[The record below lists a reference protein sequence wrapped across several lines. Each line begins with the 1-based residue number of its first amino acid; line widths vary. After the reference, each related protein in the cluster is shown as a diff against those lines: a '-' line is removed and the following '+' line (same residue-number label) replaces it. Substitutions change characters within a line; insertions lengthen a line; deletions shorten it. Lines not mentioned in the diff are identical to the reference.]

1 MRNIFKS
8 LFLVLSCLSATSLWA
23 DATLFTTDFTTWPE
37 ATYSEP
43 TFVNGVYFDVK
54 NNKTILIDAG
64 GVNFNGQNA
73 STGPK
78 GHMIGIPVTGV
89 NGTIKIAI
97 TNDYSGKSYKYKVG
111 CTAGTDYTTGAS
123 SISDAFSKT
132 LEHEITGL
140 SGSDHIVWV
149 GEQGTSYKQ
158 IMSITITTPG
168 ESAPVLVTGVTL
180 NKTELTLETGQ
191 SETLTATVQPENADN
206 QNISWSSSNEAVV
219 SVNSSGLV
227 TALSEGEATV
237 TVTTE
242 DGDKTATCTV
252 TVNEP
257 ADPVAATGVE
267 VTPTT
272 LSVEAGKTAM
282 LTATVLPADATNK
295 NIIWSTADAA
305 IATVSNGT
313 VKGIAE
319 GETTIT
325 AKTADGGFEASCAV
339 TVTPSTQPPLIPVTK
354 TLTWQ
359 FSGSEAPALN
369 TKEQE
374 NGITVEFLTSDDSKS
389 YSVESAAYADAVPAE
404 LKSKGSKGLK
414 MGANALYLKVSLDNE
429 AFAAEDVIT
438 ICGYNPWKASSSNAH
453 SGDIA
458 ESVTTGEDKTQYN
471 LGNFSL
477 SAAADALYLMRALGS
492 GTGITALQIVHHTYE
507 APVSVTGV
515 SLNKTSAELNL
526 GLTMQLTATVTPENA
541 TNPAVTWSSS
551 DNTIASVNE
560 NGKVTALAEGIAT
573 ITVKTEDGGFEAT
586 CEVTVVDIP
595 VINVTGVSLDKTSVT
610 IKVDETATLTATVL
624 PEDATDKEVIW
635 STGNAAIA
643 TVTNGVVKGI
653 AEGNTTITVKTQDG
667 GFEATC
673 SVKVEA
679 KPIDLPT
686 GITNR
691 HEPEVY
697 EAEKRAG
704 GYNGTLTVF
713 DNHEYEV
720 YYITRDADG
729 KMLSVSVKNNDKD
742 NGITTN
748 DSETKTAA
756 LDGWFTLEAD
766 KKSSSSGASAKDEF
780 NTPVRRAN
788 MTNSSFF
795 AYVKGYDQF
804 SIYAKDNNANKDK
817 GRYFKIIIDGV
828 ERDITPSDEVSIR
841 RYDISTGEH
850 LIEVRGVGGSNNE
863 LHAFSL
869 RLAQEPR
876 TKHLDGND
884 TTQNIFKTKD
894 LYPIRYFT
902 KYNHI
907 EGAETKLEWEGA
919 AATGIE
925 LQQGGRSEI
934 GDTLIVSGTA
944 NCPAGQYIYHLV
956 SSLNGFESSR
966 VSGTF
971 TVRTQLRAS
980 TETDVEA
987 YKNEAIEA
995 IEFHYYAFDED
1006 IHFEWLNDKE
1016 PAGISTRLGDQTFT
1030 ISGTPTVAD
1039 TYQYRISV
1047 EGGEEITGTI
1057 LVQDIDLGNNPVL
1070 YLYKNNQAYNDDGVY
1085 TYLKEQGYNLI
1096 ARKTQKHS
1104 ARPADQYAKYTW
1116 VLISEDVD
1124 ADNPEVL
1131 AVAQGESNLPVLN
1144 MKAFS
1149 YAEGRLDWGDPNNGS
1164 LAQEGKSITV
1174 ERADHPIFKTL
1185 NKNRGDQIQVLD
1197 SIISRG
1203 LMPTKVTY
1211 QNSLCLATALTR
1223 GTEYHTNG
1231 EAQTF
1236 LHEIPASQRNGHKYL
1251 SLPIAISSSKR
1262 LTTDGKSLIKAT
1274 VEYLL
1279 NDEPT
1284 VALPTLEITS
1294 FIISSDGD
1302 DMKGLINQEQN
1313 TIYFEIDLTNY
1324 PSLDVK
1330 NVIPTVTIADTE
1342 FSHVTPAIGEA
1353 IDISTSIYLPIE
1365 YVVSDFINRRVYT
1378 LSARIFSSNGIEE
1391 VYVAGQWVNIFD
1403 IYGRKVATTNE
1414 DIHTIDLPRGIY
1426 LVVTENGQTIKIM
1439 R

>member
-158 IMSITITTPG
+158 IRSITITTPG

-206 QNISWSSSNEAVV
+206 KNISWSSSNEAVV

-635 STGNAAIA
+635 STGNA
-643 TVTNGVVKGI
+643 
-653 AEGNTTITVKTQDG
+653 
-667 GFEATC
+667 
-673 SVKVEA
+673 
-679 KPIDLPT
+679 
-686 GITNR
+686 
-691 HEPEVY
+691 
-697 EAEKRAG
+697 
-704 GYNGTLTVF
+704 
-713 DNHEYEV
+713 
-720 YYITRDADG
+720 
-729 KMLSVSVKNNDKD
+729 
-742 NGITTN
+742 
-748 DSETKTAA
+748 
-756 LDGWFTLEAD
+756 
-766 KKSSSSGASAKDEF
+766 
-780 NTPVRRAN
+780 
-788 MTNSSFF
+788 
-795 AYVKGYDQF
+795 
-804 SIYAKDNNANKDK
+804 
-817 GRYFKIIIDGV
+817 
-828 ERDITPSDEVSIR
+828 PS
-841 RYDISTGEH
+841 
-850 LIEVRGVGGSNNE
+850 
-863 LHAFSL
+863 
-869 RLAQEPR
+869 
-876 TKHLDGND
+876 
-884 TTQNIFKTKD
+884 
-894 LYPIRYFT
+894 
-902 KYNHI
+902 
-907 EGAETKLEWEGA
+907 
-919 AATGIE
+919 
-925 LQQGGRSEI
+925 
-934 GDTLIVSGTA
+934 
-944 NCPAGQYIYHLV
+944 
-956 SSLNGFESSR
+956 
-966 VSGTF
+966 
-971 TVRTQLRAS
+971 
-980 TETDVEA
+980 
-987 YKNEAIEA
+987 
-995 IEFHYYAFDED
+995 
-1006 IHFEWLNDKE
+1006 
-1016 PAGISTRLGDQTFT
+1016 
-1030 ISGTPTVAD
+1030 
-1039 TYQYRISV
+1039 
-1047 EGGEEITGTI
+1047 
-1057 LVQDIDLGNNPVL
+1057 
-1070 YLYKNNQAYNDDGVY
+1070 
-1085 TYLKEQGYNLI
+1085 
-1096 ARKTQKHS
+1096 
-1104 ARPADQYAKYTW
+1104 
-1116 VLISEDVD
+1116 
-1124 ADNPEVL
+1124 
-1131 AVAQGESNLPVLN
+1131 
-1144 MKAFS
+1144 
-1149 YAEGRLDWGDPNNGS
+1149 
-1164 LAQEGKSITV
+1164 
-1174 ERADHPIFKTL
+1174 
-1185 NKNRGDQIQVLD
+1185 
-1197 SIISRG
+1197 
-1203 LMPTKVTY
+1203 
-1211 QNSLCLATALTR
+1211 
-1223 GTEYHTNG
+1223 
-1231 EAQTF
+1231 
-1236 LHEIPASQRNGHKYL
+1236 
-1251 SLPIAISSSKR
+1251 
-1262 LTTDGKSLIKAT
+1262 
-1274 VEYLL
+1274 
-1279 NDEPT
+1279 
-1284 VALPTLEITS
+1284 
-1294 FIISSDGD
+1294 
-1302 DMKGLINQEQN
+1302 
-1313 TIYFEIDLTNY
+1313 
-1324 PSLDVK
+1324 
-1330 NVIPTVTIADTE
+1330 
-1342 FSHVTPAIGEA
+1342 
-1353 IDISTSIYLPIE
+1353 
-1365 YVVSDFINRRVYT
+1365 
-1378 LSARIFSSNGIEE
+1378 
-1391 VYVAGQWVNIFD
+1391 
-1403 IYGRKVATTNE
+1403 
-1414 DIHTIDLPRGIY
+1414 
-1426 LVVTENGQTIKIM
+1426 
-1439 R
+1439 